1 MRPAAPAWKNA
12 ILMAGPAAVAAAS
25 LALARALQRTGVQA
39 TRAAGA
45 RARRDANA
53 NGGSWARRA
62 AISLQ
67 PLPESVKQW
76 ESGGMAF

>member
-1 MRPAAPAWKNA
+1 MRPAAPAWKTNA
-12 ILMAGPAAVAAAS
+12 ILMAGPSAVAAAS
-25 LALARALQRTGVQA
+25 LALAGALQRTGVQA

-45 RARRDANA
+45 RARHDA

-62 AISLQ
+62 AIALQ
-67 PLPESVKQW
+67 SLPESVKEW